1 MTQNYIISYDLNGNV
16 PTHAQ
21 MDKHLH
27 AATEAYGR
35 ILETVWYAR
44 TDKTTKEVYDYV
56 DRILSANDRLIVARS
71 SDAWFR
77 NLLVNQPSLQQAWSL
92 AA

>member
-1 MTQNYIISYDLNGNV
+1 
-16 PTHAQ
+16 

-71 SDAWFR
+71 SVAWFR